1 MMECLNKLLILILF
15 FNFQYVFP
23 QDELL
28 NLLSSDT
35 NHTESKEFVTATWK
49 SIRLANAQTTETIKK
64 NHLEYRI
71 LHRFGNIANSQTT
84 FNQIAHTAFGL
95 DNASDIRIAFDYG
108 LTDHLSIGIGRSR
121 MNEII
126 DFSIKYAILRQ
137 TKNFKVPVTVSLFS
151 SLGYSAMN
159 TSRLYSEVQNKNFK
173 TRESH
178 RINYFNQVLI
188 ASKLTNRL
196 SIQLM
201 PTWFHRNF
209 IVQKQNP
216 NNQKWDSNN
225 YFILGGA
232 FRFKFTDRM
241 SVIADYYHNFHPFY
255 YNHPELK
262 NPLAIGYEVETGGH
276 VFTLFLANNT
286 AILENNFYNTTLDS
300 WSKAQ
305 IKFSFCISRN
315 FSLIKI
321 KKNKF

>member
-1 MMECLNKLLILILF
+1 MECHSKFLLFILF
-15 FNFQYVFP
+15 FIYQFAFSQE
-23 QDELL
+23 ELL
-28 NLLSSDT
+28 NLLSLDSNQT
-35 NHTESKEFVTATWK
+35 QSKELVTATWK
-49 SIRLANAQTTETIKK
+49 SIRLANTQTTETIKK

-71 LHRFGNIANSQTT
+71 LHRFGNITNSQTS

-108 LTDHLSIGIGRSR
+108 ILDNLSVGIGRSR
-121 MNEII
+121 MKEMI
-126 DFSIKYAILRQ
+126 DLSVKYALLRQ
-137 TKNFKVPVTVSLFS
+137 TKDFKVPISISLLS

-159 TSRLYSEVQNKNFK
+159 TNRLYSEVQNKDFK

-178 RINYFNQVLI
+178 RINYFNQLLI
-188 ASKLTNRL
+188 ASKFTNKL
-196 SIQLM
+196 SLQLM

-241 SVIADYYHNFHPFY
+241 AIIADYYYNFHPFY
-255 YNHPELK
+255 RNHPELK

-276 VFTLFLANNT
+276 IFTLFFANNS
-286 AILENNFYNTTLDS
+286 AILENNFYTTTTDS
-300 WSKAQ
+300 WAKRQ
-305 IKFSFCISRN
+305 LKFSFCLSRN
-315 FSLIKI
+315 FSFDRKM
-321 KKNKF
+321 KKSS

>member
-1 MMECLNKLLILILF
+1 MECRSKLLLFILF
-15 FNFQYVFP
+15 FNFQFAIS

-28 NLLSSDT
+28 NFLSSDT
-35 NHTESKEFVTATWK
+35 NQTHSKEFVTATWK
-49 SIRLANAQTTETIKK
+49 SIRLANTQTTETIKK

-71 LHRFGNIANSQTT
+71 LHRFGNIANSQAT

-108 LTDHLSIGIGRSR
+108 LTNNLSLGIGRSR
-121 MNEII
+121 MKEMI
-126 DFSIKYAILRQ
+126 DLSLKYAVLKQ
-137 TKNFKVPVTVSLFS
+137 TIDFKVPISISLFS
-151 SLGYSAMN
+151 SFGYSAMN
-159 TSRLYSEVQNKNFK
+159 TNRLYSEVQNKDFK

-178 RINYFNQVLI
+178 RMNYFNQILI
-188 ASKLTNRL
+188 ASKITRRL
-196 SIQLM
+196 SLQLM

-241 SVIADYYHNFHPFY
+241 AIIADYYHNFHPFY
-255 YNHPELK
+255 RNHPELK

-276 VFTLFLANNT
+276 VFTLFFANNSS
-286 AILENNFYNTTLDS
+286 ILENNFYTTTFDS
-300 WSKAQ
+300 WAKSQ
-305 IKFSFCISRN
+305 IKFSFCLSRN
-315 FSLIKI
+315 FSFD
-321 KKNKF
+321 KK